1 MIRTAITA
9 PLVGLITL
17 AVIAAPAAA
26 QTQSRPIFHQA
37 AVAQGPGGCHEF
49 NAALAAAV
57 ATQVRTGKH
66 GEARRLARMAVP
78 CRR

>member
-1 MIRTAITA
+1 M
-9 PLVGLITL
+9 
-17 AVIAAPAAA
+17 
-26 QTQSRPIFHQA
+26 
-37 AVAQGPGGCHEF
+37 AQGPGGCQEF